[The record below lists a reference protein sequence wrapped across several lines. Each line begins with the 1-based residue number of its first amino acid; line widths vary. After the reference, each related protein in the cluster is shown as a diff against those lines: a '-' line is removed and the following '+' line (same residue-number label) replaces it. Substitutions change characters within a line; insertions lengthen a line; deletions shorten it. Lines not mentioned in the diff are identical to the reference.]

1 MLLGL
6 LFIFPSTAFAFQSN
20 LKTSEISQKN
30 QDKIWNNLDLHIST
44 EKPEKKPIPD
54 WFAVSENGWIA
65 ISSLG
70 DPNAISVYNQ
80 NGEFQCIIYIDTN
93 TDVKLD
99 WKKNNLV
106 LIFGITT
113 IMAEIDLQGKLIDMV
128 YLLTND
134 DETDQYYYEYL
145 TRETQVVNGVTYRL
159 QNSSKILDRMLFVD
173 KNQLVKI
180 NPDGEEIILYDATI
194 EQKSFFYIQVVIIIT
209 FLGVCAIT
217 FIPKLIKLCK
227 S

>member
-1 MLLGL
+1 M
-6 LFIFPSTAFAFQSN
+6 
-20 LKTSEISQKN
+20 
-30 QDKIWNNLDLHIST
+30 
-44 EKPEKKPIPD
+44 
-54 WFAVSENGWIA
+54 V
-65 ISSLG
+65 
-70 DPNAISVYNQ
+70 
-80 NGEFQCIIYIDTN
+80 
-93 TDVKLD
+93 
-99 WKKNNLV
+99 
-106 LIFGITT
+106 
-113 IMAEIDLQGKLIDMV
+113 EIDLQGKLIDMV

-194 EQKSFFYIQVVIIIT
+194 EQKSFFYIKVVIIIT
-209 FLGVCAIT
+209 ILGVCAIT